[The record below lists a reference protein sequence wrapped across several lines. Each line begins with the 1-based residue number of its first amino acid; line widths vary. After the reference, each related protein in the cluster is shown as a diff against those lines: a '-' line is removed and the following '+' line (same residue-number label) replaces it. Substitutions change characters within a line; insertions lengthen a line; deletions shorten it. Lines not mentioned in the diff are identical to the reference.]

1 MLNRRLHRMLVLH
14 RVYAAFQTENF
25 DYPYHSRQLEEE
37 IVRLESSFYTL
48 ASFPIALKHYAT
60 VEETNKLN
68 RYVKVENELPL
79 GNILSNQ
86 AIMALEKHE
95 AFMFRVTKN
104 RFSWTTYQDIA
115 KSIYEKLKLNEV
127 FINYCNTPIKGFG
140 DDKQFLIHLFT
151 EIKNAPPIN
160 AEEDDASPD
169 KEWIENNTLR
179 NFYDDLLEELFPN
192 WFEIKVPVNVSLIK
206 AFQALKEED
215 NDFLSTMKDSI
226 EDEVTLSERI
236 LEATLTHKDEIAAA
250 LVKTLQNWDIERVS
264 VVDRS
269 LLYMACAEML
279 FMPDIPARVTIN
291 EYLELA
297 KNYSSPDSKNFV
309 NGVLDKVLK
318 ESGKSVN

>member
-1 MLNRRLHRMLVLH
+1 MLVLH
-14 RVYAAFQTENF
+14 RVYASFQTENF
-25 DYPYHSRQLEEE
+25 DYAFQSRQLDEE
-37 IVRLESSFYTL
+37 ILRLESSFYTIAAL
-48 ASFPIALKHYAT
+48 PVALKYYAE
-60 VEETNKLN
+60 VDAVNQLN
-68 RYVKVENELPL
+68 RHVKVENELPL
-79 GNILSNQ
+79 SNFIENK
-86 AIMALEKHE
+86 AIEVLEKHE

-104 RFSWTTYQDIA
+104 KYGWSYYPDIA
-115 KSIYEKLKLNEV
+115 KSIYDKLKQSEV
-127 FINYCNTPIKGFG
+127 FINYCNTPRRGFG

-160 AEEDDASPD
+160 MEDGDASPD

-192 WFEIKVPVNVSLIK
+192 WYEIKVPVNVSLIK
-206 AFQALKEED
+206 AYQALKEAD
-215 NDFLSTMKDSI
+215 GDFLSVMKDDD
-226 EDEVTLSERI
+226 DEISLSNRI
-236 LEATLTHKDEIAAA
+236 LEATLSNRAEIESA

-269 LLYMACAEML
+269 LLFMACAEIL

-297 KNYSSPDSKNFV
+297 KNYSSPDSKNFI

-318 ESGKSVN
+318 ESGGSV

>member
-14 RVYAAFQTENF
+14 RVYAAFQTNHF
-25 DYPYHSRQLEEE
+25 DFPYHSRQLEEE
-37 IVRLESSFYTL
+37 ITRLESSFYTL
-48 ASFPIALKHYAT
+48 ASLPLTLKHYAE

-68 RYVKVENELPL
+68 RYVKVEDAIPL
-79 GNILSNQ
+79 GNIIENLAILS
-86 AIMALEKHE
+86 LEKHE

-104 RFSWTTYQDIA
+104 RYGWSNYQDIA

-127 FINYCNTPIKGFG
+127 FINYCNTPRKGFG

-160 AEEDDASPD
+160 AVEGDDSPD

-206 AFQALKEED
+206 AFQALKENEG
-215 NDFLSTMKDSI
+215 DFLAVMKDSL
-226 EDEVTLSERI
+226 EPDEVALSERI
-236 LEATLTHKDEIAAA
+236 LEATLAHKDEIEAA
-250 LVKTLQNWDIERVS
+250 LVNTLQNWDIERVS

-269 LLYMACAEML
+269 LLYMASAELL

-318 ESGKSVN
+318 ESGK